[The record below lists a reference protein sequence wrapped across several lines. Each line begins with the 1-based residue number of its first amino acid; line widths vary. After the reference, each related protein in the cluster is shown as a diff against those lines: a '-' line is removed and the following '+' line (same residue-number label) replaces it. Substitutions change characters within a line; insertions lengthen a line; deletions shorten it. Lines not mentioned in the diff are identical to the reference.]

1 MKELFFILLT
11 AVLCAA
17 PLPAAE
23 PQPAEWTVMLFMN
36 GNAGLEPLDDINEME
51 EAGPGKGLNIVAEVG
66 MPGWTKDGKPWA
78 GSRRFLIKKDSG
90 RDRSAVVSP
99 VIYEEPGAD
108 MGDWRRVVN
117 FVEWTK
123 ARYPA
128 RRYALILWGHGA
140 GWQPFEKP
148 VSHVAPRRNMLP
160 DFNSHNEITTAEL
173 GALLARLGSTDLVA
187 SDACL
192 MADAAVDY
200 QIAPYAGYI
209 VASQETVPGAGN
221 DYASLFG
228 ALSAKPGMSAG
239 ELASLMVGVYD
250 AFYTARP
257 DVYRKA
263 SPPLAGATLSAVKA
277 SEMEGLAALLD
288 SFASLALAEG
298 GDLAAVKAAR
308 DEALHFNIPG
318 SVDLYDFMRQ
328 TARRTRDPAL
338 AAKAKEIGLYV
349 SGQLVTANGAV
360 GAFAGRARGLS
371 VYVPSPRQGSAW
383 FGPTG
388 GFEDLRLGKTA
399 WGALASALAK

>member
-1 MKELFFILLT
+1 MKNLALAIC
-11 AVLCAA
+11 AAAIYAA

-23 PQPAEWTVMLFMN
+23 PQPKEWTVMLFMN

-78 GSRRFLIKKDSG
+78 GSRRFLIAKDPGKSKT
-90 RDRSAVVSP
+90 VVSP
-99 VIYEEPGAD
+99 VIYEEQGTD
-108 MGDWRRVVN
+108 MGDWRRVGR

-128 RRYALILWGHGA
+128 RRYALVFWGHGA

-148 VSHVAPRRNMLP
+148 VSHVATRNMLP

-173 GALLARLGSTDLVA
+173 GALLARLGGMDLVA

-221 DYASLFG
+221 DYAALFG
-228 ALSAKPGMSAG
+228 ALSARPGMSAG
-239 ELASLMVGVYD
+239 ELASLMVDVYG

-257 DVYRKA
+257 DVYKKA
-263 SPPLAGATLSAVKA
+263 APPLGGATLSAVKA
-277 SEMEGLAALLD
+277 SEMEGLAARLD

-308 DEALHFNIPG
+308 DEALRFNAAG

-338 AAKAKEIGLYV
+338 AAKAKEIGQYLA
-349 SGQLVTANGAV
+349 GTLVTANAAV
-360 GAFAGRARGLS
+360 GSYAGRARGLS
-371 VYVPSPRQGSAW
+371 VYVPSPGQGSAW